1 MSGDPA
7 APRRAA
13 VQSID
18 RAVAILRCFD
28 IRRPDLGISELARAT
43 GLSTSTVHRLLLAMQ
58 ANGLVRQT
66 ADRRYALGPLVAQL
80 ARSGGI
86 PDTLR
91 DAAMPVLQALR
102 DDTEET
108 AAVHELLPSGERIVV
123 DQVESRHQL
132 RRTYTEFGIPVP
144 LPQGAPGKVLL
155 AFAPWEQQVAVLATP
170 LEQVLPQ
177 TITDPEVLAA
187 QLAEARARGFASSMS
202 ERTPGIRSVAAA
214 VFDFSGQPVGCL
226 SISGPELRMSPE
238 RMDLLGDR
246 VVQAAWSVS
255 ELRGATVA
263 ERDRCTMRASAPV
276 PVPARVPVSV
286 PPSGPVPVPVPVP
299 VSKQDR

>member
-1 MSGDPA
+1 
-7 APRRAA
+7 
-13 VQSID
+13 
-18 RAVAILRCFD
+18 
-28 IRRPDLGISELARAT
+28 
-43 GLSTSTVHRLLLAMQ
+43 
-58 ANGLVRQT
+58 
-66 ADRRYALGPLVAQL
+66 
-80 ARSGGI
+80 
-86 PDTLR
+86 LR
-91 DAAMPVLQALR
+91 DAAMPVLRALR

-108 AAVHELLPSGERIVV
+108 AAVHELLPSGERVVV

-155 AFAPWEQQVAVLATP
+155 AFAPREQQVAVLATP

-187 QLAEARARGFASSMS
+187 QLADARARGFARSMS

-214 VFDFSGQPVGCL
+214 VFDFSGQAVGCL
-226 SISGPELRMSPE
+226 SISGPELRMPPE
-238 RMDLLGDR
+238 RMDMLGDR

-255 ELRGATVA
+255 ELLGATVA

-276 PVPARVPVSV
+276 PVPAGAPISVPVSV
-286 PPSGPVPVPVPVP
+286 PATVP

>member
-28 IRRPDLGISELARAT
+28 IRRPDLGISELARTT

-80 ARSGGI
+80 ARTGGI

-91 DAAMPVLQALR
+91 DAAMPVLRSLR

-108 AAVHELLPSGERIVV
+108 TAVHGLLPSGERVVV
-123 DQVESRHQL
+123 DQVESHHQL
-132 RRTYTEFGIPVP
+132 RRTYTGFGIPVP

-170 LEQVLPQ
+170 LEQVLPAS
-177 TITDPEVLAA
+177 ITDPELLAA
-187 QLAEARARGFASSMS
+187 QLAEARARGFARSMS

-214 VFDFSGQPVGCL
+214 VFDFSGQAVGCL
-226 SISGPELRMSPE
+226 SISGPELRMPPE
-238 RMDLLGDR
+238 RLDLLGDG
-246 VVQAAWSVS
+246 VAQAAWSVS
-255 ELRGATVA
+255 ELLGATA
-263 ERDRCTMRASAPV
+263 ADRDRCTMRASAPV
-276 PVPARVPVSV
+276 PVPAGVSV
-286 PPSGPVPVPVPVP
+286 AVPAAVPAAVP
-299 VSKQDR
+299 VSKQGR

>member
-1 MSGDPA
+1 MLLPILYPEGLCMSGDPA
-7 APRRAA
+7 APRRTA

-28 IRRPDLGISELARAT
+28 ARRPDQGISDLARAT

-66 ADRRYALGPLVAQL
+66 VDRRYALGPLVAQL

-91 DAAMPVLQALR
+91 DAAMPVLRALR

-108 AAVHELLPSGERIVV
+108 AAVHELLPSGERVV
-123 DQVESRHQL
+123 LDQVESHHQL

-155 AFAPWEQQVAVLATP
+155 AFAPWEQQVAVLAVP

-177 TITDPEVLAA
+177 TITDPAVLAA
-187 QLAEARARGFASSMS
+187 QLAEARRSGYARSMA

-214 VFDFSGQPVGCL
+214 VFDFSGQAVGCL
-226 SISGPELRMSPE
+226 SLSGPELRMPPDRLSQ
-238 RMDLLGDR
+238 LGDQ
-246 VVQAAWSVS
+246 VAQAAWSVS
-255 ELRGATVA
+255 ELLGATTAVR
-263 ERDRCTMRASAPV
+263 ERCIALATAPAA
-276 PVPARVPVSV
+276 VPAR
-286 PPSGPVPVPVPVP
+286 
-299 VSKQDR
+299 